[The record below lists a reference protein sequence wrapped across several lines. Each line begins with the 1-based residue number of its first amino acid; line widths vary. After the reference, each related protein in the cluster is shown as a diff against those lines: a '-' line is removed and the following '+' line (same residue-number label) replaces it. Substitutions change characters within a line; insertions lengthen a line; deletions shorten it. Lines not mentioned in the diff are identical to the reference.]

1 MKIRFGQ
8 KEDWEAVLQLSRAM
22 FAESRFRNLSL
33 DETKAAAVYSAT
45 VQNPA
50 ASCAMLACRE
60 DGEVVGM
67 LLGQAMEYFFCD
79 GVMVQDRVFYVLPEY
94 RGSSAAVKLLTAL
107 RRWAE
112 NRKAVELC
120 VNMSVAI
127 DTERFNKLM
136 VHLGFKY
143 CGSNFSLSLMGG
155 EK

>member
-8 KEDWEAVLQLSRAM
+8 KEDWEAVLRLSQAM

-50 ASCAMLACRE
+50 ASCFACRD

-67 LLGQAMEYFFCD
+67 LLRQATEHFFCD

-94 RGSSAAVKLLTAL
+94 RGSSAASAL
-107 RRWAE
+107 I
-112 NRKAVELC
+112 N
-120 VNMSVAI
+120 
-127 DTERFNKLM
+127 
-136 VHLGFKY
+136 
-143 CGSNFSLSLMGG
+143 
-155 EK
+155 